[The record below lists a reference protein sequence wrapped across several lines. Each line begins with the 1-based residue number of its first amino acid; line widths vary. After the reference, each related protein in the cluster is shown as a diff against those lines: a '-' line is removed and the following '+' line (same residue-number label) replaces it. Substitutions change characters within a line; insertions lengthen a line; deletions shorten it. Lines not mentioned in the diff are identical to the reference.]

1 MISFLLFIK
10 WVFISYFLGPNYG
23 PLFLDQIGNQ
33 GLCGKPLAP
42 CKSSKKKI
50 LLIIAI
56 IVVSI
61 AAILCTIAAILF
73 IRRRSAQSK
82 QEARAQR
89 KLKAQ
94 HHTAAMEVQLTADE
108 DNYKEAEK
116 GGELY
121 FVRKDRGFELEE
133 LLRAPAEVL
142 GSGSFGSSFKAGL
155 LSGSMVVKRLRQINQ
170 VGKEDF
176 YDHMRRLGR
185 LSHPNLLPLVAFYYR
200 KEEKL
205 LVHDFIAN
213 GSLASHLHG
222 MLLYSNISSNYES

>member
-121 FVRKDRGFELEE
+121 FVRKDRG
-133 LLRAPAEVL
+133 
-142 GSGSFGSSFKAGL
+142 
-155 LSGSMVVKRLRQINQ
+155 LSWKSC
-170 VGKEDF
+170 
-176 YDHMRRLGR
+176 
-185 LSHPNLLPLVAFYYR
+185 
-200 KEEKL
+200 
-205 LVHDFIAN
+205 
-213 GSLASHLHG
+213 
-222 MLLYSNISSNYES
+222 